1 MMALTSYFLKFLVFV
16 VSDLSLIMMTLT
28 SYFLKFLVFVVSD
41 LIINN
46 DGFDKLLLKVSCVCC
61 IRS

>member
-1 MMALTSYFLKFLVFV
+1 MMA
-16 VSDLSLIMMTLT
+16 LT

-61 IRS
+61 DGFDKLLLKDLNH